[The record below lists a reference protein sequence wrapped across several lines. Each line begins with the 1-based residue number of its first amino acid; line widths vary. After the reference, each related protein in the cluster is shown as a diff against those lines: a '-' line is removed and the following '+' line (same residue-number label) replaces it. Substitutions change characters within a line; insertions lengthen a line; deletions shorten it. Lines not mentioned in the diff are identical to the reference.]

1 MFHRSW
7 AKMTNKLMKN
17 KYTPAVHP
25 AMPDLTQGES
35 ASILRSLQP
44 RRVAA
49 STSAVNT
56 ESRTHSQEIQ
66 IKQTCGGK
74 TEILSFYAYLTVVGK
89 SWLARHYCNLELI
102 SGSILEIIHPSPHH
116 ASSRIVTTECSSA
129 FPHPKNSFL

>member
-1 MFHRSW
+1 
-7 AKMTNKLMKN
+7 MKN

-25 AMPDLTQGES
+25 AMPDLTRGES

-66 IKQTCGGK
+66 IKETNAIFTYQIGK
-74 TEILSFYAYLTVVGK
+74 GENGSKYFDSWNSK
-89 SWLARHYCNLELI
+89 S
-102 SGSILEIIHPSPHH
+102 
-116 ASSRIVTTECSSA
+116 
-129 FPHPKNSFL
+129 